1 MGIVYGVE
9 HTFLVL
15 YFHSREQGHK
25 VGLGLDPALTPHRL
39 PHSDLISPTP
49 QSSSPAIIS

>member
-1 MGIVYGVE
+1 MGIVCVVE

-15 YFHSREQGHK
+15 YFNGPEQGHK
-25 VGLGLDPALTPHRL
+25 GGLGLDPALTPCRL